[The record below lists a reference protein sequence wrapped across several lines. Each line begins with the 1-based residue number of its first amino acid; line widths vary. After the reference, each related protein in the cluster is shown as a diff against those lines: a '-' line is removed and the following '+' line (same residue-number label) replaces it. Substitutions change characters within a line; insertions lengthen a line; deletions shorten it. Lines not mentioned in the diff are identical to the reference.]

1 MKNNLTNFD
10 LSSKP
15 ITVIFLSFFFLLFV
29 SCGSKKEVR
38 FSGKTMGTTYHITVV
53 TGYFSTTKN
62 LKDQIGQRLEEINQ
76 SMSTFRNDSEIS
88 RFNAKQIASEKFK
101 ISDDF
106 FNVMTVAKTVYE
118 LTDGAWDGTV
128 KPLENLWGFGNSE
141 NKKRIPAQS
150 EITALLPDIGF
161 NNIEISPDHYLI
173 KKKAPLSL
181 DLASIAKGY
190 GVDQVAALIRTH
202 GIKNFLVEI
211 GGEVFAAGFRKDGK
225 HWKIGINKP
234 QTGSPFDQVY
244 KVVNLHDKGFATSG
258 DYRNYFEVD
267 GKRFS
272 HILDPRNGY
281 PVSNGVV
288 SVSIVA
294 NTCTFADGLAT
305 AVMVLGH
312 KKGLE
317 RINSMDRTE
326 CLIVVRTHDGKSVDY
341 YSKGF
346 KTYMTSLN

>member
-1 MKNNLTNFD
+1 MGHNLSIFYPT
-10 LSSKP
+10 SKYLQTTLF
-15 ITVIFLSFFFLLFV
+15 IFFLLLGGC
-29 SCGSKKEVR
+29 SLQKEVS

-53 TGYFSTTKN
+53 TGTFSSTED
-62 LKDQIGQRLEEINQ
+62 LKDRIDQRLEALNN
-76 SMSTFRNDSEIS
+76 SMSTFRKDSEIS
-88 RFNAKQIASEKFK
+88 RFNAVQNTGEKFK

-118 LTDGAWDGTV
+118 LTGGAWDGTV

-141 NKKRIPAQS
+141 NKKSIPAAS
-150 EITALLPDIGF
+150 EITTLLPEIGF
-161 NNIEISPDHYLI
+161 NHIEISSDHCLI

-190 GVDQVAALIRTH
+190 GVDQLAELIGTS

-225 HWKIGINKP
+225 QWRIGINTP
-234 QTGSPFDQVY
+234 RTGSPFDQVY

-258 DYRNYFEVD
+258 DYRNYFEA
-267 GKRFS
+267 GGQRFS

-281 PVSNGVV
+281 PVRNGVV

-294 NTCTFADGLAT
+294 DTCTFADGLAT
-305 AVMVLGH
+305 AVMVLGPE
-312 KKGLE
+312 KGLE
-317 RINSMDRTE
+317 RVNSLDHTE
-326 CLIVVRTHDGKSVDY
+326 CLIVVRTHDGKLIDH

-346 KTYMTSLN
+346 KSYMTASN

>member
-1 MKNNLTNFD
+1 MENNLSIFD
-10 LSSKP
+10 STSTYLQTTLL
-15 ITVIFLSFFFLLFV
+15 IFFLLLGGC
-29 SCGSKKEVR
+29 SLQKEVS

-53 TGYFSTTKN
+53 TGTFSSTKD
-62 LKDQIGQRLEEINQ
+62 LKDRIDQRLEALNN
-76 SMSTFRNDSEIS
+76 SMSTFRKDSEIS
-88 RFNAKQIASEKFK
+88 RFNAVQNTGEKFK

-118 LTDGAWDGTV
+118 LTGGAWDGTV
-128 KPLENLWGFGNSE
+128 KPLENLWGFGDSE
-141 NKKRIPAQS
+141 NNKKIPAPS
-150 EITALLPDIGF
+150 EITALLPEIGF
-161 NNIEISPDHYLI
+161 NHIEISSDHCLI

-190 GVDQVAALIRTH
+190 GVDQVAAVIRSH

-225 HWKIGINKP
+225 PWRIGINTP

-258 DYRNYFEVD
+258 DYRNYFEA
-267 GKRFS
+267 GGQRFS

-281 PVSNGVV
+281 PVRNSVV

-294 NTCTFADGLAT
+294 DTCTFADGLAT
-305 AVMVLGH
+305 AVMVLGP

-317 RINSMDRTE
+317 RVNSLDRTE
-326 CLIVVRTHDGKSVDY
+326 CLIVVRTHDGKLIDH

-346 KTYMTSLN
+346 ESYMTASN

>member
-1 MKNNLTNFD
+1 MGNNLSIFD
-10 LSSKP
+10 STSKCLQTP
-15 ITVIFLSFFFLLFV
+15 LLIFFLLLAGC
-29 SCGSKKEVR
+29 SLQKEVS

-53 TGYFSTTKN
+53 TGYFSSAKD
-62 LKDQIGQRLEEINQ
+62 LKDPIDQRLEEINN
-76 SMSTFRNDSEIS
+76 SMSTFRKGSEIS
-88 RFNAKQIASEKFK
+88 RFNAYQKDGEEFM

-106 FNVMTVAKTVYE
+106 FTVMTVAKTVYD
-118 LTDGAWDGTV
+118 LTGGAWDGTV
-128 KPLENLWGFGNSE
+128 KPLENLWGFGSSE
-141 NKKRIPAQS
+141 NNYRIPAQS
-150 EITALLPDIGF
+150 EIAALLPDIGF
-161 NNIEISPDHYLI
+161 NNIEISSNHCLT
-173 KKKAPLSL
+173 KKKASLSL

-190 GVDQVAALIRTH
+190 GVDQVAALIRTS

-225 HWKIGINKP
+225 PWRIGINTP

-258 DYRNYFEVD
+258 DYRNYFEAG

-294 NTCTFADGLAT
+294 DTCTFADGLAT
-305 AVMVLGH
+305 AVTVLGH

-317 RINSMDRTE
+317 RVNNIDHTE
-326 CLIVVRTHDGKSVDY
+326 CLIVVRTHDGKFVDY

-346 KTYMTSLN
+346 KTYMATSN

>member
-1 MKNNLTNFD
+1 MGNN
-10 LSSKP
+10 
-15 ITVIFLSFFFLLFV
+15 LSFFDSTSKYLQTTLLIFFLLLAGC
-29 SCGSKKEVR
+29 SLQKEVS

-53 TGYFSTTKN
+53 TGYFSSAKD
-62 LKDQIGQRLEEINQ
+62 LKDPIDQRLGEINK
-76 SMSTFRNDSEIS
+76 SMSTFRKDSEIS
-88 RFNAKQIASEKFK
+88 RFNANQNTGEKFK

-118 LTDGAWDGTV
+118 LTGGAWDGTV

-141 NKKRIPAQS
+141 NKKSIPAQS
-150 EITALLPDIGF
+150 EIAAVLPDIGF
-161 NNIEISPDHYLI
+161 KNIEISSDRYLI
-173 KKKAPLSL
+173 KKKASLSL

-190 GVDQVAALIRTH
+190 GVDQVAALIKTS

-225 HWKIGINKP
+225 PWRIGINTP

-258 DYRNYFEVD
+258 DYRNYFEL
-267 GKRFS
+267 GGQRFS

-288 SVSIVA
+288 SISIVA
-294 NTCTFADGLAT
+294 DTCTFADGLAT

-317 RINSMDRTE
+317 RVNSIDHTE
-326 CLIVVRTHDGKSVDY
+326 CLIVVRTHDGKFVDY

-346 KTYMTSLN
+346 KTYMTASN

>member
-1 MKNNLTNFD
+1 MRHYIKTL
-10 LSSKP
+10 LL
-15 ITVIFLSFFFLLFV
+15 IFFFFLAGCSLQ
-29 SCGSKKEVR
+29 KEVS

-53 TGYFSTTKN
+53 TGCFSSTKD
-62 LKDQIGQRLEEINQ
+62 LKDPIDQRLEDINN
-76 SMSTFRNDSEIS
+76 SMSTFRKDSEIS
-88 RFNAKQIASEKFK
+88 RFNANQNTGEKFK

-106 FNVMTVAKTVYE
+106 FTVMTVAKTVYE
-118 LTDGAWDGTV
+118 LTGGAWDGTV

-150 EITALLPDIGF
+150 EIAALLPDIGF
-161 NNIEISPDHYLI
+161 NNIEISSGHYLI
-173 KKKAPLSL
+173 KKKASISL

-190 GVDQVAALIRTH
+190 GVDQVAALIRTS

-225 HWKIGINKP
+225 PWRIGINTP

-258 DYRNYFEVD
+258 DYRNYFEAG

-294 NTCTFADGLAT
+294 DTCTFADGLAT

-317 RINSMDRTE
+317 RVNSLDHTE
-326 CLIVVRTHDGKSVDY
+326 CLIVVRSHEGKFVDY

-346 KTYMTSLN
+346 KTYMTALN

>member
-1 MKNNLTNFD
+1 MGNNLSNFD
-10 LSSKP
+10 SSSK
-15 ITVIFLSFFFLLFV
+15 FLQTTLLIFFLLLAGC
-29 SCGSKKEVR
+29 SLQKEVS

-53 TGYFSTTKN
+53 TGYFSSAKD
-62 LKDQIGQRLEEINQ
+62 LKDPIDQLLEAINN
-76 SMSTFRNDSEIS
+76 SMSTFRKDSEIS
-88 RFNAKQIASEKFK
+88 RFNANQNTGEKFK

-118 LTDGAWDGTV
+118 LTGGAWDGTV

-141 NKKRIPAQS
+141 NKKSIPAQS
-150 EITALLPDIGF
+150 EIAAVLPDIGF
-161 NNIEISPDHYLI
+161 NNIEISSDRYLI
-173 KKKAPLSL
+173 KKKASLSL

-190 GVDQVAALIRTH
+190 GVDQVAALIKTS

-225 HWKIGINKP
+225 PWRIGINTP

-244 KVVNLHDKGFATSG
+244 KVVNLHNKGFATSG
-258 DYRNYFEVD
+258 DYRNYFEA
-267 GKRFS
+267 GGQRFS

-288 SVSIVA
+288 SISIVA
-294 NTCTFADGLAT
+294 DTCTFADGLAT

-317 RINSMDRTE
+317 RVNSIDHTE
-326 CLIVVRTHDGKSVDY
+326 CLIVVRTHDGKFVDY

-346 KTYMTSLN
+346 KTYMTASN

>member
-1 MKNNLTNFD
+1 MGHNRSIFD
-10 LSSKP
+10 AGLKYFQGTLL
-15 ITVIFLSFFFLLFV
+15 IFFLLLAGC
-29 SCGSKKEVR
+29 SLQKEVS

-53 TGYFSTTKN
+53 TGYFSSTKD
-62 LKDQIGQRLEEINQ
+62 LKDRIDQRLEAINK
-76 SMSTFRNDSEIS
+76 SMSTFRKDSEIS
-88 RFNAKQIASEKFK
+88 RFNAIQNTGEKFK

-118 LTDGAWDGTV
+118 LTGGAWDGTV
-128 KPLENLWGFGNSE
+128 RPLENLWGFGNYE
-141 NKKRIPAQS
+141 NKQKIPAPS
-150 EITALLPDIGF
+150 EITSLLPEIGF
-161 NNIEISPDHYLI
+161 NHIEISSDHCLI

-190 GVDQVAALIRTH
+190 GVDQVAELIGTS

-225 HWKIGINKP
+225 QWRIGINRP
-234 QTGSPFDQVY
+234 QAGSPFDQVY

-258 DYRNYFEVD
+258 DYRNYFEA
-267 GKRFS
+267 GGQRFS

-281 PVSNGVV
+281 PVRNGVV

-294 NTCTFADGLAT
+294 DTCTFADGLAT
-305 AVMVLGH
+305 AVMVMGH
-312 KKGLE
+312 EKGLE
-317 RINSMDRTE
+317 RVNSIDHTE
-326 CLIVVRTHDGKSVDY
+326 CLIVVRTQDGRLIDH

-346 KTYMTSLN
+346 KTYMTDSN